1 MVLLINRVVH
11 VHKPMFIEIF
21 FVTFHHFQGT

>member
-11 VHKPMFIEIF
+11 VHKPMFIEF
-21 FVTFHHFQGT
+21 VLVTFHHFQVT